1 MYGVE
6 TWAVNKDQEK
16 RMEVTEM
23 KMLKWMCGVT
33 RLNRIRNEV
42 IRG

>member
-33 RLNRIRNEV
+33 SLNRMRNKV

>member
-1 MYGVE
+1 MCGVE

-33 RLNRIRNEV
+33 MLNRIRNEV